1 MLYTNELNDRNPR
14 YTYNNK
20 INQLLDHSPYIS
32 TLKKKGAF
40 MQPLLEDIIS
50 QLKNKQ
56 VSEDIINKIILL
68 INHYKMS
75 IEG

>member
-1 MLYTNELNDRNPR
+1 
-14 YTYNNK
+14 
-20 INQLLDHSPYIS
+20 
-32 TLKKKGAF
+32 